1 MRFIQAAI
9 LLVFLA
15 VVGMFAIQ
23 NTQSLTVQF
32 LNWGLTSSVA
42 LLAVGIYFLGMLSG
56 WTVVAFMSR
65 SIRRVTE
72 RPKD

>member
-56 WTVVAFMSR
+56 WTVVAFKSR

>member
-1 MRFIQAAI
+1 MRFIQATI
-9 LLVFLA
+9 LLVFLS

-42 LLAVGIYFLGMLSG
+42 LLAVAIYFLGMLSG